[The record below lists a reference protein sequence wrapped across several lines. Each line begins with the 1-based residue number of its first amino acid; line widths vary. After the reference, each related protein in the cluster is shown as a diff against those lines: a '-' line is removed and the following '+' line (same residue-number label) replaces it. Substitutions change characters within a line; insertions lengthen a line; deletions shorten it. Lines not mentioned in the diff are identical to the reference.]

1 MDPIYVFLPA
11 AEPDSLSSVWTGIML
26 IRAQLKTLGVK
37 TINEIL
43 RLRWRNDVISTF
55 TQAHM
60 GSPSKLI
67 KITISP
73 LDGGKQ
79 GIAFTSMFS
88 LGTNAAI

>member
-1 MDPIYVFLPA
+1 
-11 AEPDSLSSVWTGIML
+11 ML

-37 TINEIL
+37 TINEIP
-43 RLRWRNDVISTF
+43 RLRWKNDVIFTF

-60 GSPSKLI
+60 RTPFKLI

-79 GIAFTSMFS
+79 GIAFTSIFS
-88 LGTNAAI
+88 LGTKAAI